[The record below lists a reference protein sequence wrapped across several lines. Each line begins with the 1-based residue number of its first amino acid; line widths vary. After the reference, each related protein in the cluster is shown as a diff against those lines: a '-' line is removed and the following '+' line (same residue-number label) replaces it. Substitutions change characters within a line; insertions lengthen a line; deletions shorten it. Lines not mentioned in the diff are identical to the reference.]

1 MFLAKLSSKM
11 SLRSKISGML
21 VLIIL
26 MVATSL
32 SLFVLKT
39 ADAALKFN
47 LLVATFILSLLGVIT
62 GIVLAERVT
71 RPLKRLMY
79 HVNTLSRGRLEER
92 MEIVAGGEIGELARA
107 FDHMATE
114 LAKRINEI
122 TDAKEHLE
130 NLLCEERKMRQEMER
145 SKRLSDI
152 GEFAAAMAHEIR
164 NPLARVMMGAYALK
178 DDSIDAIDAEEGDEA
193 LDNILKGVENLNRL
207 VTELLNYTGKVELQ
221 RYAAQVWRVLDASLL
236 NLKEEIDKSKVKIL
250 RDVDPELPAVNI
262 DAVKI
267 EQVFHNIIKNAL
279 QAMPDG
285 GALKIEARSHGSE
298 GQGQVVEVIFSD
310 TGCGIPQENMGR
322 IFSPF
327 FTTKT
332 EGTGLGLALVY
343 RIMEAHGGRIEA
355 ESEIGEGSVFRVVL
369 PVVLSVV
376 PPVVP
381 SVVPSID
388 TRVPGREG
396 VSRRGAE

>member
-1 MFLAKLSSKM
+1 MFLAKISSKM

-26 MVATSL
+26 MVAISL
-32 SLFVLKT
+32 SLFVLKE

-47 LLVATFILSLLGVIT
+47 LLVATFILSLLGVVT

-79 HVNTLSRGRLEER
+79 HVNALSRGRLAER
-92 MEIVAGGEIGELARA
+92 MEITAGGEIGELARA

-114 LAKRINEI
+114 LDRRINEI

-130 NLLCEERKMRQEMER
+130 NLLSEERKMKQEMER

-178 DDSIDAIDAEEGDEA
+178 DDSMDAEEGDEA

-267 EQVFHNIIKNAL
+267 ERVFHNIIKNAL
-279 QAMPDG
+279 QAMPNRG
-285 GALKIEARSHGSE
+285 TLKIEARRQGSE
-298 GQGQVVEVIFSD
+298 GQGQGVEVIFSD
-310 TGCGIPQENMGR
+310 TGCGIPLENMGR

-355 ESEIGEGSVFRVVL
+355 ESEAGEGSVFRVVL
-369 PVVLSVV
+369 PVVLPVVLSVV
-376 PPVVP
+376 PPNNA
-381 SVVPSID
+381 
-388 TRVPGREG
+388 RVPGREG

>member
-1 MFLAKLSSKM
+1 MFLAKISSKM

-26 MVATSL
+26 MVAVSL

-39 ADAALKFN
+39 ADVALKFN
-47 LLVATFILSLLGVIT
+47 LLVATSILSLLGVVT
-62 GIVLAERVT
+62 GIILAERVT
-71 RPLKRLMY
+71 RPLKKLMY
-79 HVNTLSRGRLEER
+79 HVNALSRGRFAER
-92 MEIVAGGEIGELARA
+92 MEITTGGEIGELARA

-114 LAKRINEI
+114 LDRRINEI

-130 NLLCEERKMRQEMER
+130 DLLHEERTMRQEMER

-178 DDSIDAIDAEEGDEA
+178 DDSIDAEEGDEA
-193 LDNILKGVENLNRL
+193 LDNILKGVENLNCL
-207 VTELLNYTGKVELQ
+207 VLELLNYTGKVELQ
-221 RYAAQVWRVLDASLL
+221 RYEVHVWRVLAASLL
-236 NLKEEIDKSKVKIL
+236 NLKEEIGKNKVKIL
-250 RDVDPELPAVNI
+250 RDVDPELPMVWI
-262 DAVKI
+262 DTVKI
-267 EQVFHNIIKNAL
+267 ERVFHNIIKNAL

-285 GALKIEARSHGSE
+285 GALKIEARSQGPE
-298 GQGQVVEVIFSD
+298 GQGQLVEVIFSD
-310 TGCGIPQENMGR
+310 TGCGIPRENMGR

-343 RIMEAHGGRIEA
+343 RIMDAHGGRIEA
-355 ESEIGEGSVFRVVL
+355 ESEVGEGSVFRVVL

-381 SVVPSID
+381 SINA
-388 TRVPGREG
+388 RVPGRES

>member
-1 MFLAKLSSKM
+1 MVLSKLSSKM

-32 SLFVLKT
+32 SLFVIEA
-39 ADAALKFN
+39 ADAEVKFN
-47 LLVATFILSLLGVIT
+47 LLVATFILSLLGVVT

-71 RPLKRLMY
+71 RPLKRLVY
-79 HVNTLSRGRLEER
+79 HVNVLSKGRLKER
-92 MEIVAGGEIGELARA
+92 MEMTAGGEIGELARA

-114 LAKRINEI
+114 LDRRIDEI
-122 TDAKEHLE
+122 TDAKEDLE
-130 NLLCEERKMRQEMER
+130 NLLSEERKMRQEMER

-178 DDSIDAIDAEEGDEA
+178 DDSMDAEEGDEA
-193 LDNILKGVENLNRL
+193 LDNILKGVGNLNRL

-221 RYAAQVWRVLDASLL
+221 RYAAQVWHVLDASLL

-250 RDVDPELPAVNI
+250 CDIDPELPTVNI

-267 EQVFHNIIKNAL
+267 ERVFHNIIKNAL
-279 QAMPDG
+279 QAMPNG
-285 GALKIEARSHGSE
+285 GALKIEARSQDSE
-298 GQGQVVEVIFSD
+298 GQGEVVEVIFSD
-310 TGCGIPQENMGR
+310 TGCGIPLENMGR

-355 ESEIGEGSVFRVVL
+355 ESEVGEGSVFRVVL

-376 PPVVP
+376 P
-381 SVVPSID
+381 SVVPSI
-388 TRVPGREG
+388 
-396 VSRRGAE
+396 

>member
-1 MFLAKLSSKM
+1 MFLAKISSKM

-32 SLFVLKT
+32 SLFVLKA
-39 ADAALKFN
+39 ADAELKFN
-47 LLVATFILSLLGVIT
+47 LLLATFILSLLGVVT

-79 HVNTLSRGRLEER
+79 HVNALSRGRLAER
-92 MEIVAGGEIGELARA
+92 MEITAGGEIGELARA

-114 LAKRINEI
+114 LDRRINEI

-178 DDSIDAIDAEEGDEA
+178 DDSIDAEEGEEA

-267 EQVFHNIIKNAL
+267 ERVFHNIIKNAL
-279 QAMPDG
+279 QAMPNRG
-285 GALKIEARSHGSE
+285 TLKIEARSQGSE

-310 TGCGIPQENMGR
+310 TGCGIPLENMER

-355 ESEIGEGSVFRVVL
+355 ESEVGEGSVFRVVL
-369 PVVLSVV
+369 PVV
-376 PPVVP
+376 PPV
-381 SVVPSID
+381 D
-388 TRVPGREG
+388 ARVPGREG

>member
-1 MFLAKLSSKM
+1 MFLAKISSKM

-26 MVATSL
+26 MVAVSL
-32 SLFVLKT
+32 SLLVLKE
-39 ADAALKFN
+39 ADATLKFN
-47 LLVATFILSLLGVIT
+47 LLVATFILSLLGVVT

-79 HVNTLSRGRLEER
+79 HVNALSRGRLAER
-92 MEIVAGGEIGELARA
+92 MEMTAGGEIGELARA

-114 LAKRINEI
+114 LDRRINEI
-122 TDAKEHLE
+122 MDAKEHLE

-152 GEFAAAMAHEIR
+152 GEFAAVMAHEIR

-178 DDSIDAIDAEEGDEA
+178 DDSMDAEEGEEA

-236 NLKEEIDKSKVKIL
+236 NLKEEIDRSKVKIL
-250 RDVDPELPAVNI
+250 RDVDPDLPAVNI

-267 EQVFHNIIKNAL
+267 ERVFHNIIKNAL
-279 QAMPDG
+279 QAMPDRG
-285 GALKIEARSHGSE
+285 TLKIEARSQGSE
-298 GQGQVVEVIFSD
+298 TQGQVIEVIFSD
-310 TGCGIPQENMGR
+310 TGCGIPRENMGR

-355 ESEIGEGSVFRVVL
+355 ESEVGEGSVFRVVL
-369 PVVLSVV
+369 
-376 PPVVP
+376 PVVP

-396 VSRRGAE
+396 GIHEGYGRGME

>member
-1 MFLAKLSSKM
+1 MSRMSSKM
-11 SLRSKISGML
+11 SLKSKISGML

-32 SLFVLKT
+32 SLFVLEA
-39 ADAALKFN
+39 ADAELKFN

-71 RPLKRLMY
+71 RPLKRLVY
-79 HVNTLSRGRLEER
+79 HVNVLSKGRLKER
-92 MEIVAGGEIGELARA
+92 IEMTAGGEIGELARA
-107 FDHMATE
+107 FDHMAAE
-114 LAKRINEI
+114 LDKRINEI
-122 TDAKEHLE
+122 TDANEHLE
-130 NLLCEERKMRQEMER
+130 NLLGQERKMRQEMER
-145 SKRLSDI
+145 SRRLSDI

-178 DDSIDAIDAEEGDEA
+178 DDFIDAEEGDEA
-193 LDNILKGVENLNRL
+193 LDNILKGVENLNCL

-221 RYAAQVWRVLDASLL
+221 RYDVHVWRVLDTSLL
-236 NLKEEIDKSKVKIL
+236 NLKEEISKSTVKIL
-250 RDVDPELPAVNI
+250 RDVDPELPMVWI

-267 EQVFHNIIKNAL
+267 ERVFHNITKNAL

-285 GALKIEARSHGSE
+285 GTLRIEARSQNPES
-298 GQGQVVEVIFSD
+298 QGQMVEVIFSD
-310 TGCGIPQENMGR
+310 TGCGIPQENLGR

-355 ESEIGEGSVFRVVL
+355 ESQLGEGSVFHVLL
-369 PVVLSVV
+369 PV
-376 PPVVP
+376 
-381 SVVPSID
+381 D
-388 TRVPGREG
+388 TVVPGREG
-396 VSRRGAE
+396 VFVRGME